1 MDSLTNFPQTFRHQT
16 VIALNRF
23 GQAVT
28 SSLNIQEVLDR
39 VLVEVT
45 ALLNAEGVAILLP
58 EGDELAFV
66 AVCGL
71 GAIQLKG
78 TRIPDDVGVVGH
90 VLQTGEAVW
99 LNSAGSNVP
108 GLSIYRQVEDKSE
121 FHSESL
127 LAAPLTQSGET
138 IGVLEAAHS
147 RPDGLTP
154 DDLPILLAAANW
166 VSIAIANAQLH
177 QQAQKLR
184 QEQALLE
191 ERTRLARDLHDA
203 VTQSLYSM
211 SVLAGAWRR
220 QIETGALQP
229 TLEHIAELGDLAQN
243 ALREVRLIIYELRSS
258 ELEEEGLI
266 GALYHRLET
275 VEQRAGV
282 QARLIVTDETDRPHP
297 LPADGRD
304 AMVAFYRLPPDLEL
318 GLYRFAQEALN
329 NALKHSGASMVNVR
343 IFMQDTSLSLTVEDD
358 GVGFEHPGRPPAGHG
373 FGIHGLKERAQ
384 KLGGVFSITSTP
396 GKGTT
401 VRIDNVPYCPKGL
414 EESSK

>member
-1 MDSLTNFPQTFRHQT
+1 MNSLTDLPQTFRHQT
-16 VIALNRF
+16 VLALNQF

-58 EGDELAFV
+58 EGDELVFV

-78 TRIPDDVGVVGH
+78 ARIPNDVGVVGH

-99 LNSAGSNVP
+99 LNSTGSNVP
-108 GLSIYRQVEDKSE
+108 GLTIYRQVEDTSE

-127 LAAPLTQSGET
+127 LAAPLIQGGET

-147 RPDGLTP
+147 RTDGLTP
-154 DDLPILLAAANW
+154 NDLPILLAAANW
-166 VSIAIANAQLH
+166 VSIAISNAQLH

-184 QEQALLE
+184 EEQASLE

-258 ELEEEGLI
+258 ELQEEGLI

-275 VEQRAGV
+275 VEQRAGI
-282 QARLIVTDETDRPHP
+282 QARLIVTDDAGRPHP

-329 NALKHSGASMVNVR
+329 NALKHSGASIVNVR
-343 IFMQDTSLSLTVEDD
+343 ILMRETTLSLVVEDN
-358 GVGFEHPGRPPAGHG
+358 GVGFDSQERPAAGHG
-373 FGIHGLKERAQ
+373 FGLHGLKERAQ
-384 KLGGVFSITSTP
+384 QLGGVFSISSTP
-396 GKGTT
+396 GKGTI
-401 VRIDNVPYCPKGL
+401 VRIDDVPYCPTGI
-414 EESSK
+414 EETSR